1 MCPTLQRSRSRS
13 AFPAACVREEYGGE
27 VVEVAAMRL
36 RCLDLFCGG
45 GGLSQGLEEAGL
57 VTTKWAVD
65 LDKDAAA
72 TMVTNRPGCCVW
84 QEDAVEVL
92 RAARAGGEL
101 RGRRLPGREEVEVLC
116 AGPPCQGFS
125 GLNRYKDRDN
135 ARRKNCLLAVTMSFV
150 EIFKPCYFIL
160 ENVAG
165 LATHEG
171 GHHLR
176 RVLEVLDRLGYR
188 TTHAVLQAGRFGVP
202 QSRRRLLVVAALPHL
217 PLPPL
222 TAALHLHDL
231 PTPTPG
237 AFALYRAV
245 TVGDAFSDL
254 PSITCNSSDVI
265 HQYQTGPDTSYQQE
279 LRQGSRGGVRDHV
292 TLATNPACMAR
303 ILAVPTDISTSPSGS
318 KSQRVQGESGGMK
331 RKDGGVFRRL
341 ALSGHSP
348 TVLTRPRPAGR
359 QGRVLHPLQH
369 RTYSAREAA
378 RLQGFPDSYRYTFFF
393 ETPLLRLMSTTKQH
407 IFPGAFPS
415 AHRGLPRLCGSL
427 QERYRQLGNAV
438 PPPLARA
445 LARRILTAL
454 S

>member
-1 MCPTLQRSRSRS
+1 
-13 AFPAACVREEYGGE
+13 
-27 VVEVAAMRL
+27 
-36 RCLDLFCGG
+36 
-45 GGLSQGLEEAGL
+45 
-57 VTTKWAVD
+57 
-65 LDKDAAA
+65 
-72 TMVTNRPGCCVW
+72 
-84 QEDAVEVL
+84 
-92 RAARAGGEL
+92 
-101 RGRRLPGREEVEVLC
+101 VEVLC

-125 GLNRYKDRDN
+125 GLNRYKDRDK

-202 QSRRRLLVVAALPHL
+202 QSRHRLLVVAALPHL

-254 PSITCNSSDVI
+254 PSSDVI

-378 RLQGFPDSYRYTFFF
+378 RLQGFPDSYR
-393 ETPLLRLMSTTKQH
+393 
-407 IFPGAFPS
+407 
-415 AHRGLPRLCGSL
+415 LCGSL

>member
-1 MCPTLQRSRSRS
+1 M
-13 AFPAACVREEYGGE
+13 
-27 VVEVAAMRL
+27 VEVAAMRL

-125 GLNRYKDRDN
+125 GLNRYKDRDK

-202 QSRRRLLVVAALPHL
+202 QSRRRLVVVAALPHL

-222 TAALHLHDL
+222 TTGLHLHDL
-231 PTPTPG
+231 PTPNPSPS
-237 AFALYRAV
+237 ALYRAV

-254 PSITCNSSDVI
+254 PPITCNSGDVV
-265 HQYQTGPDTSYQQE
+265 HQYLTEPETAYQHE
-279 LRQGSRGGVRDHV
+279 LRQGAGGGVWDHV
-292 TLATNPACMAR
+292 TLATNPAYEAR
-303 ILAVPTDISTSPSGS
+303 IRATPTDPSSSMCGS
-318 KSQRVQGESGGMK
+318 KRRAVLEEVGGRRGK
-331 RKDGGVFRRL
+331 GGFRRL
-341 ALSGHSP
+341 AEGGHSP
-348 TVLTRPRPAGR
+348 AVLTRPRPAGR
-359 QGRVLHPLQH
+359 QGRVLHPSQH
-369 RTYSAREAA
+369 RTYSIREAA
-378 RLQGFPDSYRYTFFF
+378 RLMGFPDSYRSVRTS
-393 ETPLLRLMSTTKQH
+393 EK
-407 IFPGAFPS
+407 
-415 AHRGLPRLCGSL
+415 
-427 QERYRQLGNAV
+427 E
-438 PPPLARA
+438 
-445 LARRILTAL
+445 
-454 S
+454 